1 MLNVAINKGLEAKE
15 LTASIY
21 HPLIKKEFVK
31 LSEMIT
37 RTRYDS
43 QLLDK
48 HLDKTN
54 LVMDALY
61 EIFPLINEI
70 NDKLI
75 ELSVEQL
82 KEILAMVEKYEA
94 SE

>member
-1 MLNVAINKGLEAKE
+1 MK
-15 LTASIY
+15 
-21 HPLIKKEFVK
+21 HKKSVLKILSANSECFRVSAGIAPNVK

-61 EIFPLINEI
+61 EIFPLIN
-70 NDKLI
+70 DKLI

>member
-61 EIFPLINEI
+61 EIFPLIN
-70 NDKLI
+70 DKLI

>member
-1 MLNVAINKGLEAKE
+1 
-15 LTASIY
+15 
-21 HPLIKKEFVK
+21 
-31 LSEMIT
+31 MIT

>member
-1 MLNVAINKGLEAKE
+1 
-15 LTASIY
+15 
-21 HPLIKKEFVK
+21 
-31 LSEMIT
+31 
-37 RTRYDS
+37 
-43 QLLDK
+43 
-48 HLDKTN
+48 
-54 LVMDALY
+54 MDALY

>member
-1 MLNVAINKGLEAKE
+1 
-15 LTASIY
+15 
-21 HPLIKKEFVK
+21 
-31 LSEMIT
+31 MIT

-82 KEILAMVEKYEA
+82 QEILAMVEKYEA